1 MDDDLIEA
9 IPNAKA
15 AIENIENSK
24 KNKMELFDWLQCV
37 VFAVIIVIFIFIFIG
52 RTIGVDGESMYG
64 TLHNRDRV
72 VASNLFYTPRNNDII
87 IFHSPSDRFNGTPLV
102 KRVIA
107 VAGQTVDIDFNYG
120 RVILDGVVLYE
131 PHINSPTYAREQFV
145 GPVTVPEGYV
155 FVLGDNRNNSVD
167 SRSTDVGFVDT
178 RYILG
183 RVLFLLLPGDD
194 FSGQRDWS
202 RFGPIRS

>member
-1 MDDDLIEA
+1 MDDDLIDA
-9 IPNAKA
+9 IPHAKA
-15 AIENIENSK
+15 VIENNENNK
-24 KNKMELFDWLQCV
+24 KNKMELFDWLQCI
-37 VFAVIIVIFIFIFIG
+37 VFAVIIVIFIFIFVG

-87 IFHSPSDRFNGTPLV
+87 IFHSPSARFNGTPLV

-107 VAGQTVDIDFNYG
+107 TAGQTVDIDFVSG
-120 RVILDGVVLYE
+120 MVILDGVVLYE
-131 PHINSPTYAREQFV
+131 PHINFPTHDRDGFV
-145 GPVTVPEGYV
+145 GPVTVPDGYV

-167 SRSTDVGFVDT
+167 SRSDDVGFVDT

-183 RVLFLLLPGDD
+183 RVLFLLLPGNDNM
-194 FSGQRDWS
+194 GQRDWS

>member
-1 MDDDLIEA
+1 MDDDLIGAVPHAREV
-9 IPNAKA
+9 
-15 AIENIENSK
+15 IETIEKNK
-24 KNKMELFDWLQCV
+24 KNKMELFDWLQCI

-87 IFHSPSDRFNGTPLV
+87 IFHSPSARFNGTPLV

-107 VAGQTVDIDFNYG
+107 TAGQTVDIDFALG
-120 RVILDGVVLYE
+120 RVILDGTPLYE
-131 PHINSPTYAREQFV
+131 PHIRFPTYDRDSFF
-145 GPVTVPEGYV
+145 GPVTIPEGYV
-155 FVLGDNRNNSVD
+155 FVLGDNRNNSID
-167 SRSTDVGFVDT
+167 SRNADVGLVDT
-178 RYILG
+178 RYVLG
-183 RVLFLLLPGDD
+183 RVLFLLLPGNDNM
-194 FSGQRDWS
+194 GQRDWS